1 MPGCILAEL
10 SQDGPGRIS
19 LSGDISFQN
28 SPALLKQSRLHF
40 TAGGHLEI
48 SLEDVSRVDS
58 SAVALMLEWYRLAEA
73 GSMDLIFTKLPKT
86 LMDLIRV
93 FNLDSRLPIRE

>member
-1 MPGCILAEL
+1 MPGSILAEMN
-10 SQDGPGRIS
+10 QDGPGRIS

-28 SPALLKQSRLHF
+28 SPALLKQSRVHF
-40 TAGGHLEI
+40 TSGGRLEI
-48 SLEDVSRVDS
+48 SLADVSRVDS
-58 SAVALMLEWYRLAEA
+58 SAVALMLEWYRLA
-73 GSMDLIFTKLPKT
+73 GGGGVDLVFTKLPQA